1 VGAHRDSITMQR
13 VPCFVELSL
22 NDEHRND
29 LEDKRDHDEEEDENA
44 KHLVLQALLG
54 VVCHEEGKADEQ

>member
-1 VGAHRDSITMQR
+1 MQR

-44 KHLVLQALLG
+44 KHQVLQALLG